1 MVDKYFYPIPG
12 TSSTCA
18 IPPDGIRPG
27 TSYAVPLPIMNFR
40 INTLSH
46 WNSLWKIMNELT
58 FLSYC
63 LISISM
69 SFLRVRLFGTYE
81 DLGMRRHPR
90 GRTRPRTQTE
100 CPAFTGARYRGTRDL
115 AGAGGNKL
123 EARLAPARRIAAGA
137 RGPRLRS
144 WHRHAA

>member
-1 MVDKYFYPIPG
+1 MI
-12 TSSTCA
+12 
-18 IPPDGIRPG
+18 
-27 TSYAVPLPIMNFR
+27 
-40 INTLSH
+40 
-46 WNSLWKIMNELT
+46 ELA
-58 FLSYC
+58 FLLYC
-63 LISISM
+63 LMTISM

-81 DLGMRRHPR
+81 DRGARRHPR
-90 GRTRPRTQTE
+90 GRIRPRTQTE
-100 CPAFTGARYRGTRDL
+100 CPAFTGTRHRGARDL